1 MVGLR
6 SSDIVK
12 PKLYATYSIKLQEL
26 FELVTRMC
34 AKTRKN
40 RATCAEMYNY
50 VDTNEVFAPF
60 RDKEVEPSVELQLP
74 PLPIKIEEISTPV
87 FLPFLVGPEE
97 ENEYLQKLS
106 LEKENRLQDAHTKN
120 IEKVEHCV
128 LGHRLVLYFFDRLA
142 RRLIV

>member
-1 MVGLR
+1 MFEVITKLHPYVNQKNIKTQKQFVVGLR

-40 RATCAEMYNY
+40 RATCAEIYNY
-50 VDTNEVFAPF
+50 VDTNQVFAPF

-74 PLPIKIEEISTPV
+74 PLPIKI
-87 FLPFLVGPEE
+87 
-97 ENEYLQKLS
+97 
-106 LEKENRLQDAHTKN
+106 
-120 IEKVEHCV
+120 
-128 LGHRLVLYFFDRLA
+128 
-142 RRLIV
+142 